1 MRASPI
7 LLVLGLFGTGCDDD
21 ESGVGGGTTGTGTDQ
36 ATGSSPTGSGPSTT
50 TTGSGSSSS
59 TGGPLPPDPCI
70 AAGTCPPGE
79 WINVTPAEMDPSVL
93 APTPNAFGPGSI
105 VGDPARPNEMYV
117 AGSSA
122 GLWKTEDYGNT
133 WFLVNHTL
141 PDIPR
146 GVLIAVAGTTPAT
159 IWIAGHLV
167 VYKSVDAG
175 QTFSEI
181 PVDVDLYSLRIDPYD
196 NDHLVS
202 GLHEADGLAEST
214 DGGAT
219 WSLVG
224 GAGFPAGGVS
234 WYPFFIDT
242 GDAAT
247 TRDRWIAIP
256 QNGGGAVLTT
266 DGGATWAAP
275 PGLAGLTHGHGNCQ
289 IHQTGDTLFV
299 AGTDGPSGN
308 GVYRSTDL
316 GDTWSLADA
325 GNAPQAIV
333 WGTPNNVY
341 SMWAWACSKCDLGTN
356 FQSSPLPGTSWAPT
370 THTDQL
376 QIGPNSLVVTSDGT
390 HQIFVGLMWS
400 QGLWRYIEP

>member
-1 MRASPI
+1 
-7 LLVLGLFGTGCDDD
+7 
-21 ESGVGGGTTGTGTDQ
+21 
-36 ATGSSPTGSGPSTT
+36 
-50 TTGSGSSSS
+50 
-59 TGGPLPPDPCI
+59 
-70 AAGTCPPGE
+70 
-79 WINVTPAEMDPSVL
+79 MDPSVL

-133 WFLVNHTL
+133 WFLVNDTL

-167 VYKSVDAG
+167 VYKSVDGG

-202 GLHEADGLAEST
+202 GLHEADGIAEST

-219 WSLVG
+219 WSLVS

-289 IHQTGDTLFV
+289 IHQAQNTLFV

-316 GDTWSLADA
+316 GDTWSLADG

-341 SMWAWACSKCDLGTN
+341 SMWAWACSNCDLGTN
-356 FQSSPLPGTSWAPT
+356 FQSSAMPGTSWAPLS
-370 THTDQL
+370 HTDQL
-376 QIGPNSLVVTSDGT
+376 KIGPNSLVVTSDGT